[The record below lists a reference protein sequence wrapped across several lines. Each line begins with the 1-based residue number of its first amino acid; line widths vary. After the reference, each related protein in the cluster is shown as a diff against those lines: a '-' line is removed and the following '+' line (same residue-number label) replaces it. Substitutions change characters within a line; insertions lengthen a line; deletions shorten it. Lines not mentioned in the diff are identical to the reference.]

1 MDRHCLLRVLF
12 VFTLTSAVVA
22 CRVGDDN
29 DGGTLSSHSRSS
41 RTTTSGGTAML
52 SIAVEAPGPNC
63 TNGGSRIDRGVDA
76 NRNSVLDA
84 SEITGTQ
91 YVCNGGGSADSL
103 VETRDEPAGSNC
115 PAGGRQFT
123 AGLDGNGNGV
133 LDTSEIRTSG
143 YICNGE
149 RGDAGVTALTAVV
162 AESAGA
168 NCPSG
173 GVRISSGADVNG
185 NGALDTT
192 EVTSTQYV
200 CGGVSGTSTLI
211 RTDNEAPGV
220 NCVYGGTR
228 ISAGLDA
235 NGNTTL
241 EPSEVTANAY
251 ACNGAPGPGV
261 TWQEIPGT
269 SVQAI
274 ANRGYLATNDA
285 AELVVT
291 LPSTPVPGDLVQVTG
306 IGAGGWR
313 IAQNAGQVIATRH
326 LAGEIGAAWSEREA
340 DRSWQSVASSAD
352 GLRLLA
358 GDYGGQ
364 LYTSSDG
371 GVNWTARESNRYWSA
386 VASSADGQRLVA
398 AESGG
403 QIYIS
408 SDAGVTWTAYES
420 ARNWCSIAS
429 SADGTRLVAAASG
442 DRIYTSSNGGMN
454 WVARASN
461 RAWVSVAS
469 SADGQRLVAAVSQGR
484 IYTSGNAGAIWT
496 ARESIREWTAVAA
509 SADGQRLVA
518 SEFLGQLRT
527 STDAGVTWTARDAN
541 RGWFAVASSAD
552 GQRLLAAEIGS
563 YLYASNDAG
572 VSWKERDLQRNWTAV
587 ASSADG
593 TKLLGAVVTGRLFTS
608 VPSQRESSTVGTAGS
623 VSGRQYDAIT
633 LQYAGASE
641 FVVLNFVGGLVVE

>member
-1 MDRHCLLRVLF
+1 MERHCLLRVLF
-12 VFTLTSAVVA
+12 VFTLASAVA
-22 CRVGDDN
+22 GCRMGGDD
-29 DGGTLSSHSRSS
+29 DGGTLAGNSLGSG
-41 RTTTSGGTAML
+41 TTAGGKTALL
-52 SIAVEAPGPNC
+52 SIVVEAPGPNC
-63 TNGGSRIDRGVDA
+63 TYGGSRIDRGVDA
-76 NRNSVLDA
+76 NRNHVLDA
-84 SEITGTQ
+84 TEIAGTQ

-115 PAGGRQFT
+115 PAGGQQFN

-133 LDTSEIRTSG
+133 LDTGEVRTSG

-149 RGDAGVTALTAVV
+149 RGGAGAIALTALV
-162 AESAGA
+162 AEPAGA
-168 NCPSG
+168 NCLSG
-173 GVRISSGADVNG
+173 GVRVSSGTDVDG
-185 NGALDTT
+185 NGALDTA

-200 CGGVSGTSTLI
+200 CGGVVGTSTLI
-211 RTDNEAPGV
+211 RTDNEAPGL
-220 NCVYGGTR
+220 NCAYGGTR
-228 ISAGLDA
+228 ISAGVDA

-251 ACNGAPGPGV
+251 ACNGVPGPGV
-261 TWQEIPGT
+261 SWQEIPGT
-269 SVQAI
+269 SVQAD

-285 AELVVT
+285 KELIVT
-291 LPSTPVPGDLVQVTG
+291 LPSAPLPGDLVQVTG

-313 IAQNAGQVIATRH
+313 IAQNAGQFVATRH
-326 LAGEIGAAWSEREA
+326 LTGEIGAAWTERAAE
-340 DRSWQSVASSAD
+340 RGWQAVASSAD

-358 GDYGGQ
+358 ADYGGQ

-371 GVNWTARESNRYWSA
+371 GANWTARESNRFWRA

-403 QIYIS
+403 QIHIS

-420 ARNWCSIAS
+420 ARDWCSIAS
-429 SADGTRLVAAASG
+429 SADGMRLVAVAAG

-454 WVARASN
+454 WVPRDFN

-469 SADGQRLVAAVSQGR
+469 SADGQRLVAAVSPGQ
-484 IYTSGNAGAIWT
+484 IFTSGNAGASWT
-496 ARESIREWTAVAA
+496 ARESSREWTAVAA
-509 SADGQRLVA
+509 SADGRRLVA
-518 SEFLGQLRT
+518 SEFLGQLHT
-527 STDAGVTWTARDAN
+527 SMDAGVTWSARDAN

-552 GQRLLAAEIGS
+552 GQRLLAAEIGG
-563 YLYASNDAG
+563 YLFASSDAG
-572 VSWKERDLQRNWTAV
+572 ESWKERDLQRSWTAV

-608 VPSQRESSTVGTAGS
+608 VPSQRQSSTVGSAGS

-633 LQYAGASE
+633 LQYAGANE